1 MRSMDKVF
9 LIKSLGM
16 ASLIINWALIL
27 QFFVVTKTNGEIL
40 PPGNQ
45 CIRHSNI
52 KHKPE
57 GPICQCKVGYCLVE
71 KPEGVKCKK
80 DYSRRYNKRGNGK
93 CERSYSIIQIP
104 TTTTPIP
111 EIVTVRRSPTRS
123 NHERSGRQDLRP
135 FHVSDQGSF
144 GFDSNFDY
152 SDEEEYDSDYEE
164 VFYNIDPMSFPTT
177 ENTILPILN
186 GQFNQV
192 SPMKKEAVLP
202 RLNSSIS
209 IKQENCLKSDRIYWP
224 DDDRCHTLLQQGPC
238 LDDEWLI
245 LKQSNNDIVIMC
257 QKRPCPCRTSDPSL
271 CEVLITKKVTDCGQE
286 REEKACHV
294 ALAAEQDGICDDGEQ
309 IIVTPFGDGICGCR
323 LSPVHMKWNGDG
335 KCHPLLYQ
343 GSPCPEN
350 QSLQFSKIEN
360 RALCVA
366 TLCKPGYVLYEDG
379 GCYRLDTQGPC
390 EEVEK
395 LGINTKTHELEC
407 MSENKKLQRSLWGL
421 FPSVRGKQQLK
432 L

>member
-1 MRSMDKVF
+1 MRIMDKVF
-9 LIKSLGM
+9 LIKSLGI

-123 NHERSGRQDLRP
+123 SYERSGRQDLRP

-366 TLCKPGYVLYEDG
+366 TLCKPGHVLYEDG

-395 LGINTKTHELEC
+395 LRINTKTHELEC
-407 MSENKKLQRSLWGL
+407 ISENKKLQRSLWGL

>member
-1 MRSMDKVF
+1 MRNLNKTF
-9 LIKSLGM
+9 LINSLGT
-16 ASLIINWALIL
+16 AFLIVNWALIL
-27 QFFVVTKTNGEIL
+27 QLFVVNKANGVIL

-57 GPICQCKVGYCLVE
+57 GPICQCKIGYCLVE
-71 KPEGVKCKK
+71 KPEGMQCKK
-80 DYSRRYNKRGNGK
+80 DYSRRYNKRRSKK

-104 TTTTPIP
+104 TTTTPITEMIP
-111 EIVTVRRSPTRS
+111 LGHSPPS
-123 NHERSGRQDLRP
+123 SSYQRSGRQDLRS
-135 FHVSDQGSF
+135 FHVSDQDSF

-152 SDEEEYDSDYEE
+152 SDEEEYNSDYEE
-164 VFYNIDPMSFPTT
+164 VVYNNEPMSFPTT
-177 ENTILPILN
+177 EDTILPILN
-186 GQFNQV
+186 GQFDQL
-192 SPMKKEAVLP
+192 SPVKKDAVLP
-202 RLNSSIS
+202 HLNSSLS
-209 IKQENCLKSDRIYWP
+209 LKQENCLKSDRIYWP
-224 DDDRCHTLLQQGPC
+224 HDDQCHALLQQGPC

-245 LKQSNNDIVIMC
+245 LKQSNNDIFITC
-257 QKRPCPCRTSDPSL
+257 QKRPCPCRTSDQSL

-294 ALAAEQDGICDDGEQ
+294 ALAAEQDGICDEGEQ

-350 QSLQFSKIEN
+350 QSLQFSRIEN
-360 RALCVA
+360 RALCMA
-366 TLCKPGYVLYEDG
+366 TLCKPGYVLYDDG

-390 EEVEK
+390 DEIEK

-407 MSENKKLQRSLWGL
+407 IPEARLLQRSLWGL
-421 FPSVRGKQQLK
+421 FPSVRGRHHLK
-432 L
+432 